1 MSCLYL
7 LSTFK
12 NGDNSDLHPWD
23 YGQRLNNKH
32 QGKDNLICHSVA
44 GEKSFFQV
52 KKSKRDAMACVFR
65 MTEKTSIQKL

>member
-1 MSCLYL
+1 MNCLYS

-32 QGKDNLICHSVA
+32 QRKDNLICHSAA
-44 GEKSFFQV
+44 GEESLFFSFQV
-52 KKSKRDAMACVFR
+52 KKEILR
-65 MTEKTSIQKL
+65 TSSSG